1 VGVAFERFDPGPGHE
16 SNPRLASIRE
26 IKYRDMVLA
35 RQGPR
40 ITR

>member
-1 VGVAFERFDPGPGHE
+1 MRG
-16 SNPRLASIRE
+16 LAPIRE